1 MLRRSRVSDKG
12 VYAILFAA
20 LILASFIIPYT
31 LLSSS
36 LPYVLFTFWSLATII
51 SILLA
56 YLALRR

>member
-1 MLRRSRVSDKG
+1 MFRRSKVSDKG

-31 LLSSS
+31 LLSSPP
-36 LPYVLFTFWSLATII
+36 PYVLFTFWSLAAII